1 MKTVQRCLGKNP
13 VDRWPDGRSLKES
26 LAAALGEDDDW
37 LSGELREMS
46 AGVFSSVVGGWVLGS
61 VAWFGAVPLGKGRW
75 LMVIL
80 AALTIAVSFL
90 VTAVVHRRKGPTWAQ
105 LARVAKWPPKWWA
118 FAWPRSWRR
127 PGDIWDRLPTV
138 VRWVRHFNGVLVGV
152 TLLGAPFLLAA
163 GPRAGLAAL
172 ALLWAAMTSGML
184 GVAWW
189 AHRTGFPN
197 NADLRSLML
206 RSTTNKRFWRQHH
219 VSRLLLPPN
228 TKDGIAGAHEPGAP
242 SEYLTAIANVA
253 EQLTGPVREFG
264 VEALA
269 AARQL
274 LDSMES
280 LDAEIET
287 LARDSNPT
295 ELLNVEQRLRALG
308 EREPGE
314 PTARDAMRKLL
325 RGQHDL
331 LRQLSAQF
339 DGAAQRREHLR
350 ALMKTLW
357 LQLAALRAETAAD
370 AAASSDVTGR
380 IRANCNEIAIQAE
393 GVATVRK
400 LASVEAPGS

>member
-1 MKTVQRCLGKNP
+1 M
-13 VDRWPDGRSLKES
+13 
-26 LAAALGEDDDW
+26 
-37 LSGELREMS
+37 
-46 AGVFSSVVGGWVLGS
+46 AGVGIVPDQRDARAVLR
-61 VAWFGAVPLGKGRW
+61 V
-75 LMVIL
+75 M
-80 AALTIAVSFL
+80 AADA
-90 VTAVVHRRKGPTWAQ
+90 
-105 LARVAKWPPKWWA
+105 PPQRIDGQPKE
-118 FAWPRSWRR
+118 
-127 PGDIWDRLPTV
+127 V
-138 VRWVRHFNGVLVGV
+138 Q
-152 TLLGAPFLLAA
+152 
-163 GPRAGLAAL
+163 
-172 ALLWAAMTSGML
+172 
-184 GVAWW
+184 
-189 AHRTGFPN
+189 
-197 NADLRSLML
+197 
-206 RSTTNKRFWRQHH
+206 RFWRQHH

-228 TKDGIAGAHEPGAP
+228 TKDGIAGAREPGAP

-370 AAASSDVTGR
+370 AAASSDVIGR